1 MPKESLNIYLT
12 ATDKLSPALA
22 SIADKTKALD
32 KESQQLKQT
41 YEALQKAN
49 AQLIQQKTALQKEL
63 QGVNEEV
70 KTARKSFQALGD
82 EASSDAYEKA
92 QQKQQ
97 KLRNEIAATTKA
109 LQENQKIYKE
119 NIETIRKD
127 SMEEQGTDWGKTM
140 KGLIGGP
147 VGKELA
153 SSLGGFFQARLD
165 STFGSDMGRAI
176 SETLSG
182 AISGAMAGAAF
193 GLPGAAI
200 GAGIGLLS
208 GFISG
213 ETKIY
218 EAKDDAFKD
227 YYSGLYDDVKG
238 RSGEM
243 VTAGSTIAGG
253 REKDLI
259 SFKTMFGD
267 KETAGKYLSSLVD
280 MANTTPFLYDDL
292 VSMSKTLATY
302 GYNGK
307 VGKAEDGND
316 GEDENSILPL
326 LRTIGDAGAA
336 LGMSTSDMNAVAQA
350 LGRMKSSNK
359 ATLEYLNILNDRGI
373 GVFGMLAEAK
383 GKDLGGIYDDISKG
397 EITGGEAVKIIT
409 EALEKSYT
417 DAMLKQSG
425 TFEGISSTLEGME
438 QELEN
443 SGGEAYNKQRMVG
456 LKEQKTAYEGELG
469 NALKEINA
477 VLGENQ
483 AQKEN
488 MQDQYMR
495 DVLSMVLTGKHGDTW
510 HSLDAEQQNELTV
523 LSRQYQAAKERYG
536 EGKDAQAGAELE
548 AIYETAQAL
557 GEAYFD
563 NSEFMKTLNRTELDE
578 IEAIRN
584 ATVAL
589 EDATQASYRLSQ
601 ELSKGQGAA
610 IFGADVPAW
619 SYSAWENASENALKQ
634 AGLTRDG
641 IRNMEAEE
649 NLRAYAHARP
659 HAFGLDRVPWNGYPA
674 LLHEGERVLTA
685 SQARAQDAGQAAA
698 PISITITGNS
708 FTGTPEELADQ
719 LAQLLASR
727 LEQAAAAAAPR

>member
-1 MPKESLNIYLT
+1 MPKESINVYLT
-12 ATDKLSPALA
+12 AVDGVSPVFA

-70 KTARKSFQALGD
+70 KTARKSFQELGD
-82 EASSDAYEKA
+82 AASSDAYEKA
-92 QQKQQ
+92 QQRQQ
-97 KLRNEIAATTKA
+97 ELRNKIAGTTKA
-109 LQENQKIYKE
+109 LQENQKMYKE
-119 NIETIRKD
+119 NIEVIRKEALEGQGQD
-127 SMEEQGTDWGKTM
+127 SGFAKAL
-140 KGLIGGP
+140 KGVLSGP
-147 VGKELA
+147 TGQNLA
-153 SSLGGFFQARLD
+153 SAFGGMFQAKLD
-165 STFGSDMGRAI
+165 SALGDGMAGLV
-176 SETLSG
+176 SESISG
-182 AISGAMAGAAF
+182 AISGGMAGIPF
-193 GLPGAAI
+193 GLPGIALGAAVG
-200 GAGIGLLS
+200 GASGLISS
-208 GFISG
+208 G
-213 ETKIY
+213 TKIF

-227 YYSGLYDDVKG
+227 YYGGLYDGVKG

-243 VTAGSTIAGG
+243 ATAGSALASG

-259 SFKTMFGD
+259 SFKTMFGSED
-267 KETAGKYLSSLVD
+267 TARQYLSELVE
-280 MANTTPFLYDDL
+280 MSNRTPFLYDDL
-292 VSMSKTLATY
+292 TAMSKTLATY

-307 VGKAEDGND
+307 VGEA
-316 GEDENSILPL
+316 EDENSIIPL

-373 GVFGMLAEAK
+373 GVFDMLAKDK

-397 EITGGEAVKIIT
+397 EITGGEAVTIIT
-409 EALEKSYT
+409 EALAKEPGDGGYLG
-417 DAMLKQSG
+417 AMEEQSA

-443 SGGEAYNKQRMVG
+443 SGGEAYNKQRLVG
-456 LKEQKTAYEGELG
+456 LEAQKTAYEGELG

-510 HSLDAEQQNELTV
+510 HSLDAEQQNELTK

-536 EGKDAQAGAELE
+536 DGKDVQAGAELE

-563 NSEFMKTLNRTELDE
+563 NSEFMRTLNRTELDE

-589 EDATQASYRLSQ
+589 NEATQASYTLSQ
-601 ELSKGQGAA
+601 ELSKGRGAA
-610 IFGADVPAW
+610 LFGADVPAW

-634 AGLTRDG
+634 AGLTEEG
-641 IRNMEAEE
+641 LRNMRAEAE
-649 NLRAYAHARP
+649 LRAYANS
-659 HAFGLDRVPWNGYPA
+659 HAFGLDRVPWDGYPA

-708 FTGTPEELADQ
+708 FTGAPEELADQ

>member
-1 MPKESLNIYLT
+1 MPKESINVYLT
-12 ATDKLSPALA
+12 AVDGVSPVFA

-70 KTARKSFQALGD
+70 KTARKSFQELGD
-82 EASSDAYEKA
+82 AASSDAYEKA
-92 QQKQQ
+92 QQRQQ
-97 KLRNEIAATTKA
+97 ELRNKIAGTTKA

-119 NIETIRKD
+119 NIEAIRKN

-140 KGLIGGP
+140 KGLIGGS

-165 STFGSDMGRAI
+165 SALGSDMGGAI

-213 ETKIY
+213 ETKVF

-227 YYSGLYDDVKG
+227 YYGGLYDGVKG

-243 VTAGSTIAGG
+243 VTAGSALASG

-259 SFKTMFGD
+259 SFKTMFGSED
-267 KETAGKYLSSLVD
+267 TARQYLSELVE
-280 MANTTPFLYDDL
+280 MSNRTPFLYDDL
-292 VSMSKTLATY
+292 TAMSKTLATY
-302 GYNGK
+302 GY
-307 VGKAEDGND
+307 
-316 GEDENSILPL
+316 DETNILPL
-326 LRTIGDAGAA
+326 LQTIGDTGAA
-336 LGMSTSDMNAVAQA
+336 LGMGTSDMTAVAQA

-373 GVFGMLAEAK
+373 GVFDMLAKDK

-397 EITGGEAVKIIT
+397 EITGGEAVTIIT
-409 EALEKSYT
+409 EALAKEPGDGGYLG
-417 DAMLKQSG
+417 AMEEQSA

-443 SGGEAYNKQRMVG
+443 SGGEAYNEQRMVG
-456 LKEQKTAYEGELG
+456 LEAQKTAYEGELG

-510 HSLDAEQQNELTV
+510 YSLDAEQQNELTK

-536 EGKDAQAGAELE
+536 DGKDVQAGAELE

-563 NSEFMKTLNRTELDE
+563 NSEFMRTLNRTELDE

-589 EDATQASYRLSQ
+589 NEATQASYTLSQ
-601 ELSKGQGAA
+601 ELSKGRGAA

-634 AGLTRDG
+634 AGLTEEG
-641 IRNMEAEE
+641 LRNMRAEAE
-649 NLRAYAHARP
+649 LRAYANS
-659 HAFGLDRVPWNGYPA
+659 HAFGLDRVPWDGYPA

-708 FTGTPEELADQ
+708 FTGAPEELADQ

>member
-1 MPKESLNIYLT
+1 MPNESMSLYITVNSGSSERTLVT
-12 ATDKLSPALA
+12 L
-22 SIADKTKALD
+22 ADKTKALD
-32 KESQQLKQT
+32 KETQQLQQT
-41 YEALQKAN
+41 TEGYAKANRALLTEQTRLQSELKSSQKTVNDLQKAYDEYGDELSKLNLDNAIQEHAKLKAELSSVN
-49 AQLIQQKTALQKEL
+49 AQISTNQKTYKEHL
-63 QGVNEEV
+63 ETV
-70 KTARKSFQALGD
+70 RKGGLSGDGGGLGSSGISDVSKNRIYSELLKPMIGAWGAFGETLVASALG
-82 EASSDAYEKA
+82 
-92 QQKQQ
+92 
-97 KLRNEIAATTKA
+97 
-109 LQENQKIYKE
+109 
-119 NIETIRKD
+119 
-127 SMEEQGTDWGKTM
+127 TDTG
-140 KGLIGGP
+140 
-147 VGKELA
+147 
-153 SSLGGFFQARLD
+153 SLVSGV
-165 STFGSDMGRAI
+165 
-176 SETLSG
+176 LSG
-182 AISGAMAGAAF
+182 AASGALAGAVTGQIL
-193 GLPGAAI
+193 GLPGAAV
-200 GAGIGLLS
+200 GAVLGGATGL
-208 GFISG
+208 ISG
-213 ETKIY
+213 GTKIF

-259 SFKTMFGD
+259 SFKTMFGSE
-267 KETAGKYLSSLVD
+267 ETAGKYLSSLVD

-307 VGKAEDGND
+307 VGKADGKGG

-409 EALEKSYT
+409 EALAQKPKDGGYLG
-417 DAMLKQSG
+417 AMEEQSA

-438 QELEN
+438 QEFEN

-456 LKEQKTAYEGELG
+456 LEAQKTAYEGELG

-495 DVLSMVLTGKHGDTW
+495 DVLRMVLTGKRGGTW
-510 HSLDAEQQNELTV
+510 YSLDADQQNELTA

-536 EGKDAQAGAELE
+536 DGKDVQAGAELE

-589 EDATQASYRLSQ
+589 
-601 ELSKGQGAA
+601 
-610 IFGADVPAW
+610 
-619 SYSAWENASENALKQ
+619 
-634 AGLTRDG
+634 
-641 IRNMEAEE
+641 
-649 NLRAYAHARP
+649 
-659 HAFGLDRVPWNGYPA
+659 DRKSV
-674 LLHEGERVLTA
+674 V
-685 SQARAQDAGQAAA
+685 
-698 PISITITGNS
+698 
-708 FTGTPEELADQ
+708 
-719 LAQLLASR
+719 
-727 LEQAAAAAAPR
+727 